1 MVMVISSSVAKAGTH
16 KVRHIARAKNM
27 LKILFF
33 IQYSYNYLNLAV
45 SLRDAKLEMRGI

>member
-1 MVMVISSSVAKAGTH
+1 MSI
-16 KVRHIARAKNM
+16 
-27 LKILFF
+27 ILFF